1 MKHFSGI
8 IITVLVITISCSNTG
23 ENEHQISQVELN
35 DYMDTVSYSVGVD
48 IGKSFRYQ
56 EMDIDPIVL
65 AKGLDDA
72 FNEKEIKLTEEE
84 VQLTLVKFRQEFQQ
98 KQREIA
104 QRKAQEAAKTEE
116 LYLAESS
123 KKEGVVTLPSG
134 LQYKVIRPGDGPS
147 PLQTD
152 KVKVHYKG
160 TLTDGSV
167 FDSSYDRGE
176 PISFPVN
183 GVIKGW
189 TEALLLMQVGAKWEL
204 TIPSKLGYGARGSGG
219 GIPPNST
226 LHFEVELLEI
236 E

>member
-35 DYMDTVSYSVGVD
+35 DYMDTVSYSVGID

-104 QRKAQEAAKTEE
+104 QRKAQEAAAARRRVPARAMTARATVLTKRPPSRRGRTPNGLEP
-116 LYLAESS
+116 ASS
-123 KKEGVVTLPSG
+123 ARTPTRRR
-134 LQYKVIRPGDGPS
+134 RPTASTTP
-147 PLQTD
+147 
-152 KVKVHYKG
+152 
-160 TLTDGSV
+160 
-167 FDSSYDRGE
+167 
-176 PISFPVN
+176 
-183 GVIKGW
+183 
-189 TEALLLMQVGAKWEL
+189 
-204 TIPSKLGYGARGSGG
+204 ARGTGAW
-219 GIPPNST
+219 
-226 LHFEVELLEI
+226 
-236 E
+236 